1 MSSGSSK
8 SKGRWGWY
16 GGVVVEI
23 GKQNQEDF
31 NQTLWK
37 QVLRLDSLRDTN
49 FVLGFLNG

>member
-1 MSSGSSK
+1 VSSGSSK

-16 GGVVVEI
+16 GGIVEI

-37 QVLRLDSLRDTN
+37 
-49 FVLGFLNG
+49 